1 MYTAFLHQDLLPV
14 KLVEM
19 IYIDIPCKCRYG
31 WYDDADADADADY
44 YRKCNLNLNLATVKI
59 SLCPVCDKIKTF
71 INIFS
76 ITAKTNQTL
85 NFPQKPA
92 NVKRKKTKE
101 SVFCSRKKP

>member
-14 KLVEM
+14 KLV
-19 IYIDIPCKCRYG
+19 KS
-31 WYDDADADADADY
+31 WYDDADADADY

-101 SVFCSRKKP
+101 SVFVRAKTIETFFTSMAT